1 MRMEEISMQNNNKYS
16 LIGFVY
22 NKNSSYPYQ
31 QIEVINIPNM
41 SFDSLEDIDSYTCN
55 PTMTIFKQK
64 LPDKF
69 QNKNAFAIQ
78 VVDRLTQEAYF
89 IKPIFD
95 QSELKILLNSIVKK
109 EGFIDEQEKELS
121 IIPEILLVEESWKK
135 VQTAIKNRNLA
146 LLEEYF
152 SNNRSYYSK
161 LSNYIHKE
169 HGHSDMKKDLEALKS
184 EFRDYPIFRNAF
196 VAQNCYDE
204 SNNIAIFP
212 SKQQENSIP
221 EYSYKT
227 SYKTPRN
234 TSNQVKKLVK
244 R

>member
-1 MRMEEISMQNNNKYS
+1 
-16 LIGFVY
+16 
-22 NKNSSYPYQ
+22 
-31 QIEVINIPNM
+31 M

-55 PTMTIFKQK
+55 LTMTIFKQK